1 MVTPEPPSSARCQQR
16 ATASPPEVR
25 SSPVGPVVLFHS
37 LAFVVFFPT
46 VVALFFATPPRHRWA
61 LLLAASYYFY
71 AAWKPEYLVLIVAS
85 TLVDYAVGLRLATA
99 TSARAKKWLLAASLT
114 FNLGLLFAFKYADFF
129 GASVQAAFRAANVM
143 LEVPALEL
151 LLPVGISFYTFQTL
165 SYTIDVYRGE
175 REPERH
181 LGRFAL
187 YVAFFPQLVAGPIE
201 RSTHLLPQLDAVPSF
216 DADRVGRGL
225 GLILW
230 GSFKKLVIADRA
242 ALFVDAIYADPER
255 YGGPTVIV
263 ATYLFAFQIYA
274 DFSGYSDMAVGT
286 ARVLGVEL
294 MENFERPYAA
304 RSITDFW
311 RRWHISLSTWFRD
324 YLYIPLGGGRVAPR
338 RRLVNVAVVFL
349 LSGLWHGA
357 NLTFVAWGA
366 LHGLL
371 FAVTWALTGPWH
383 AATRRLSDDARGL
396 LAAAL
401 GIPLTFHLVCLGW
414 MLFRADDLAH
424 LRLLVAQLPVVTAA
438 SVLDDLTRI
447 GPAPPE
453 ALIVDLA
460 VLAISI
466 AALESVEWA
475 RRRPR
480 LPRFPAALR
489 WPAWALLGSWVLLC
503 AVQGHTPFLYFQF

>member
-1 MVTPEPPSSARCQQR
+1 M
-16 ATASPPEVR
+16 
-25 SSPVGPVVLFHS
+25 LFHS
-37 LAFVVFFPT
+37 LAFLVFFPA
-46 VVALFFATPPRHRWA
+46 VVALTFATPPRHRWA

-85 TLVDYAVGLRLATA
+85 TVVDYAVGLRLASE
-99 TSARAKKWLLAASLT
+99 TSRTGKRWLLAASLT
-114 FNLGLLFAFKYADFF
+114 FNLGLLVAFKYADFF
-129 GASVQAAFRAANVM
+129 GASVQAAFRSANVM
-143 LEVPALEL
+143 VHVPALEL

-187 YVAFFPQLVAGPIE
+187 YVSFFPQLVAGPIE
-201 RSTHLLPQLDAVPSF
+201 RSTRLLPQLTSLPAF
-216 DADRVGRGL
+216 DADRVNRGL
-225 GLILW
+225 GLMLW
-230 GSFKKLVIADRA
+230 GFFKKLVIADRA
-242 ALFVDAIYADPER
+242 AVFVDAVYADPER
-255 YGGPTVIV
+255 FGGPTVIV

-274 DFSGYSDMAVGT
+274 DFSGYSDIAVGT

-324 YLYIPLGGGRVAPR
+324 YLYIPLGGGRVSPR
-338 RRLVNVAVVFL
+338 RRLVNVAIVFV

-357 NLTFVAWGA
+357 NWTFVAWGA
-366 LHGLL
+366 FHGLL
-371 FAVTWALTGPWH
+371 FAITWGLSGAWT
-383 AATRRLSDDARGL
+383 AATRTLCEEARSV
-396 LAAAL
+396 LAGAL
-401 GIPLTFHLVCLGW
+401 GVPLTFHLVCLGW
-414 MLFRADDLAH
+414 MFFRADDLAH
-424 LRLLVAQLPVVTAA
+424 LGALLGQLPVVTAA
-438 SVLDDLTRI
+438 TVLDDLTHI
-447 GPAPPE
+447 GPAPAE
-453 ALIVDLA
+453 ALAVELA

-466 AALESVEWA
+466 ATLEIVEWV

-480 LPRFPAALR
+480 SFEVPAGLR

>member
-1 MVTPEPPSSARCQQR
+1 MV
-16 ATASPPEVR
+16 
-25 SSPVGPVVLFHS
+25 GLVVLFHS
-37 LAFVVFFPT
+37 LAFLVFFPT
-46 VVALFFATPPRHRWA
+46 VVALTFATPPRHRWA

-85 TLVDYAVGLRLATA
+85 TVVDYAVGLRLAET
-99 TSARAKKWLLAASLT
+99 TGGRKKWLLAASLT

-143 LEVPALEL
+143 VDVPALEL

-165 SYTIDVYRGE
+165 SYTVDVYRGE

-201 RSTHLLPQLDAVPSF
+201 RSTHLLPQLKTLPAF
-216 DADRVGRGL
+216 DADRVSRGL
-225 GLILW
+225 GLMLW
-230 GSFKKLVIADRA
+230 GFFKKLVIADRA
-242 ALFVDAIYADPER
+242 AVFVDAVYADPER
-255 YGGPTVIV
+255 FGGPTIIA

-274 DFSGYSDMAVGT
+274 DFSGYSDIAVGT

-324 YLYIPLGGGRVAPR
+324 YLYVPLGGGRVAAR
-338 RRLVNVAVVFL
+338 QRLFNVAVVFL

-357 NLTFVAWGA
+357 NWTFVAWGVF
-366 LHGLL
+366 HGLL
-371 FAVTWALTGPWH
+371 FAITWALTGAWH
-383 AATRRLSDDARGL
+383 AATRTLSDEARSL
-396 LAAAL
+396 LAGAL

-414 MLFRADDLAH
+414 MFFRADDLGH
-424 LRLLVAQLPVVTAA
+424 LRVVLAQLPVVTAA

-447 GPAPPE
+447 GPAPAE
-453 ALIVDLA
+453 ALVVELG

-466 AALESVEWA
+466 ATLEIVEWA

-480 LPRFPAALR
+480 AQAVPVVLR
-489 WPAWALLGSWVLLC
+489 WPAWALLSSWTLLC

>member
-1 MVTPEPPSSARCQQR
+1 
-16 ATASPPEVR
+16 
-25 SSPVGPVVLFHS
+25 VLFPS
-37 LAFVVFFPT
+37 LAFLVFFPT
-46 VVALFFATPPRHRWA
+46 VVALCFATPKRYRWA

-85 TLVDYAVGLRLATA
+85 TAVDYLVGLRLGRER
-99 TSARAKKWLLAASLT
+99 SARRRKLLLAASLT

-143 LEVPALEL
+143 VQVPALEL

-181 LGRFAL
+181 VGRFAL

-201 RSTHLLPQLDAVPSF
+201 RSTHLLPQLERLPSF

-225 GLILW
+225 GLMLW
-230 GSFKKLVIADRA
+230 GFFKKLVIADRA
-242 ALFVDAIYADPER
+242 AMFVDAVYADPER
-255 YGGPTVIV
+255 YGGPTIIV

-274 DFSGYSDMAVGT
+274 DFSGYSDIAVGS

-338 RRLVNVAVVFL
+338 RRLFNVAVVFL

-357 NLTFVAWGA
+357 NWTFVVWGA
-366 LHGLL
+366 FHGVL
-371 FAVTWALTGPWH
+371 FAVTWGLSGAWAGATGK
-383 AATRRLSDDARGL
+383 LSESARNL
-396 LAAAL
+396 LAAAV
-401 GIPLTFHLVCLGW
+401 GVPVTFHLVCLGW
-414 MLFRADDLAH
+414 LFFRADDMSHAAT
-424 LRLLVAQLPVVTAA
+424 LLGQLPVVTP
-438 SVLDDLTRI
+438 SGVLDDLTRI

-453 ALIVDLA
+453 ALAVQLG

-466 AALESVEWA
+466 VGLEAIEWA
-475 RRRPR
+475 RRRREWSVPV
-480 LPRFPAALR
+480 ALR
-489 WPAWALLGSWVLLC
+489 WPAWALLASWTLLC
-503 AVQGHTPFLYFQF
+503 AVQTHTPFLYFQF